1 MMSNV
6 KKKDVP
12 LISISLVA
20 ILFIAAALSLFP
32 QQSADAA
39 NAIYTFVTRTLGSA
53 VQVLV
58 LLAMGLVIYLATSK
72 YGNIRLGEGKPEYST
87 LSWLFMFICAG
98 LGSSTLYWGVA
109 EWAYYYQTPGL
120 NIAPRSQQALEFSV
134 PYSFFHW
141 GISAWATYTLASLI
155 MAYHF
160 HVRKNKGLSLSGIIA
175 AITGVRP
182 QGPWG
187 KLVDLMFLIATVG
200 ALTISLVVTAA
211 TFTRGL
217 SALTG
222 LPDNFT
228 VQAFVI
234 LLSGG
239 IFCLSS
245 WIGINNGLQR
255 LSKMVGWGAFL
266 LPLLVLIVGPTEF
279 ITNSIIN
286 AIGLTTQNF
295 LQMSLFTD
303 PLGDG
308 SFTRNWTV
316 FYWLWWI
323 SYTPGVA
330 MFVTRVSRGRKIKE
344 VIWGLISAAP
354 SVAGSSSA

>member
-1 MMSNV
+1 
-6 KKKDVP
+6 
-12 LISISLVA
+12 
-20 ILFIAAALSLFP
+20 
-32 QQSADAA
+32 
-39 NAIYTFVTRTLGSA
+39 
-53 VQVLV
+53 
-58 LLAMGLVIYLATSK
+58 
-72 YGNIRLGEGKPEYST
+72 
-87 LSWLFMFICAG
+87 
-98 LGSSTLYWGVA
+98 
-109 EWAYYYQTPGL
+109 
-120 NIAPRSQQALEFSV
+120 
-134 PYSFFHW
+134 
-141 GISAWATYTLASLI
+141 

-234 LLSGG
+234 LLSRRH
-239 IFCLSS
+239 FLPKLVDWYQQRFATSEQ
-245 WIGINNGLQR
+245 NGWL
-255 LSKMVGWGAFL
+255 GAFL

-279 ITNSIIN
+279 ITNSIID

-295 LQMSLFTD
+295 LQMSLFTN

-323 SYTPGVA
+323 SYTPA
-330 MFVTRVSRGRKIKE
+330 
-344 VIWGLISAAP
+344 
-354 SVAGSSSA
+354 

>member
-1 MMSNV
+1 
-6 KKKDVP
+6 
-12 LISISLVA
+12 
-20 ILFIAAALSLFP
+20 
-32 QQSADAA
+32 
-39 NAIYTFVTRTLGSA
+39 
-53 VQVLV
+53 
-58 LLAMGLVIYLATSK
+58 
-72 YGNIRLGEGKPEYST
+72 
-87 LSWLFMFICAG
+87 
-98 LGSSTLYWGVA
+98 
-109 EWAYYYQTPGL
+109 
-120 NIAPRSQQALEFSV
+120 
-134 PYSFFHW
+134 
-141 GISAWATYTLASLI
+141 

-239 IFCLSS
+239 IFLPKLVDWYQQRFATSEQ
-245 WIGINNGLQR
+245 NGWLGR
-255 LSKMVGWGAFL
+255 VPAAITGAHCR
-266 LPLLVLIVGPTEF
+266 PNRIYYQQHHQCHRPDH
-279 ITNSIIN
+279 
-286 AIGLTTQNF
+286 ANF

-323 SYTPGVA
+323 SYTRRSNVCHPR
-330 MFVTRVSRGRKIKE
+330 FPRS
-344 VIWGLISAAP
+344 
-354 SVAGSSSA
+354 

>member
-1 MMSNV
+1 
-6 KKKDVP
+6 
-12 LISISLVA
+12 
-20 ILFIAAALSLFP
+20 
-32 QQSADAA
+32 
-39 NAIYTFVTRTLGSA
+39 
-53 VQVLV
+53 
-58 LLAMGLVIYLATSK
+58 MGLVIYLATSK

-234 LLSGG
+234 PAFRRHFLPKLVDWYQQRFATSKQ
-239 IFCLSS
+239 
-245 WIGINNGLQR
+245 NGWLGR
-255 LSKMVGWGAFL
+255 VPAAITGADCRSNRIYYQQHHQCHRPDHAKLPANELIHRSAWRWFIYPQLDRFL
-266 LPLLVLIVGPTEF
+266 LAVVDLIH
-279 ITNSIIN
+279 
-286 AIGLTTQNF
+286 AL
-295 LQMSLFTD
+295 
-303 PLGDG
+303 
-308 SFTRNWTV
+308 
-316 FYWLWWI
+316 
-323 SYTPGVA
+323 A
-330 MFVTRVSRGRKIKE
+330 
-344 VIWGLISAAP
+344 
-354 SVAGSSSA
+354 

>member
-1 MMSNV
+1 
-6 KKKDVP
+6 
-12 LISISLVA
+12 
-20 ILFIAAALSLFP
+20 
-32 QQSADAA
+32 
-39 NAIYTFVTRTLGSA
+39 
-53 VQVLV
+53 
-58 LLAMGLVIYLATSK
+58 MGLL
-72 YGNIRLGEGKPEYST
+72 
-87 LSWLFMFICAG
+87 LSN
-98 LGSSTLYWGVA
+98 
-109 EWAYYYQTPGL
+109 PGL

-239 IFCLSS
+239 IF
-245 WIGINNGLQR
+245 
-255 LSKMVGWGAFL
+255 A
-266 LPLLVLIVGPTEF
+266 
-279 ITNSIIN
+279 
-286 AIGLTTQNF
+286 
-295 LQMSLFTD
+295 
-303 PLGDG
+303 
-308 SFTRNWTV
+308 
-316 FYWLWWI
+316 
-323 SYTPGVA
+323 
-330 MFVTRVSRGRKIKE
+330 
-344 VIWGLISAAP
+344 
-354 SVAGSSSA
+354 

>member
-182 QGPWG
+182 QGSWG

-239 IFCLSS
+239 IFLPKLMDWYQQRFATSEQ
-245 WIGINNGLQR
+245 NGWLGR
-255 LSKMVGWGAFL
+255 VPAAITGADCRSNRIYYQQHHQCHRPDHAKLPANELIHRSAWRWFIYPQLDRFL
-266 LPLLVLIVGPTEF
+266 LAVVDLIHPWRSNVCHPRF
-279 ITNSIIN
+279 PRS
-286 AIGLTTQNF
+286 
-295 LQMSLFTD
+295 
-303 PLGDG
+303 
-308 SFTRNWTV
+308 
-316 FYWLWWI
+316 
-323 SYTPGVA
+323 
-330 MFVTRVSRGRKIKE
+330 
-344 VIWGLISAAP
+344 
-354 SVAGSSSA
+354 

>member
-1 MMSNV
+1 MAFRILNC
-6 KKKDVP
+6 
-12 LISISLVA
+12 LIYVTCKFCYAYVRFRRTGIGFA
-20 ILFIAAALSLFP
+20 GNGTGDLFSHQLIRQYSSWRRKTGIQHA
-32 QQSADAA
+32 
-39 NAIYTFVTRTLGSA
+39 
-53 VQVLV
+53 
-58 LLAMGLVIYLATSK
+58 LLAVYVYLCRFRFFYA
-72 YGNIRLGEGKPEYST
+72 L
-87 LSWLFMFICAG
+87 L
-98 LGSSTLYWGVA
+98 GVA

-239 IFCLSS
+239 IF
-245 WIGINNGLQR
+245 
-255 LSKMVGWGAFL
+255 A
-266 LPLLVLIVGPTEF
+266 
-279 ITNSIIN
+279 
-286 AIGLTTQNF
+286 
-295 LQMSLFTD
+295 
-303 PLGDG
+303 
-308 SFTRNWTV
+308 
-316 FYWLWWI
+316 
-323 SYTPGVA
+323 
-330 MFVTRVSRGRKIKE
+330 
-344 VIWGLISAAP
+344 
-354 SVAGSSSA
+354 

>member
-1 MMSNV
+1 
-6 KKKDVP
+6 
-12 LISISLVA
+12 
-20 ILFIAAALSLFP
+20 
-32 QQSADAA
+32 
-39 NAIYTFVTRTLGSA
+39 
-53 VQVLV
+53 
-58 LLAMGLVIYLATSK
+58 
-72 YGNIRLGEGKPEYST
+72 
-87 LSWLFMFICAG
+87 
-98 LGSSTLYWGVA
+98 
-109 EWAYYYQTPGL
+109 
-120 NIAPRSQQALEFSV
+120 APRSQQALEFSV

-266 LPLLVLIVGPTEF
+266 LP
-279 ITNSIIN
+279 
-286 AIGLTTQNF
+286 
-295 LQMSLFTD
+295 
-303 PLGDG
+303 
-308 SFTRNWTV
+308 
-316 FYWLWWI
+316 
-323 SYTPGVA
+323 
-330 MFVTRVSRGRKIKE
+330 
-344 VIWGLISAAP
+344 
-354 SVAGSSSA
+354 